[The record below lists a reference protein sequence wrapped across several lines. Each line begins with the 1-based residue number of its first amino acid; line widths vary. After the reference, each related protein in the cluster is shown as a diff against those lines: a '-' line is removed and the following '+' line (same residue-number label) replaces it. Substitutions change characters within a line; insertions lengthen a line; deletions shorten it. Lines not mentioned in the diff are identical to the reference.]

1 MTREGCPACA
11 HMDAKTIDRF
21 LVLPA
26 DAPGKR
32 GAWSLSQDFG
42 LDRRHIARHEKRC
55 LVGGRREEVE
65 RGIREL
71 AGKDIREHQRKERP

>member
-26 DAPGKR
+26 GTPGKR
-32 GAWSLSQDFG
+32 GPRSLAPVFG
-42 LDRRHIARHEKRC
+42 LDRRDIARHEKRC
-55 LVGGRREEVE
+55 LVGARREEVE
-65 RGIREL
+65 WGIREL
-71 AGKDIREHQRKERP
+71 AAKHDTTSTKGKN